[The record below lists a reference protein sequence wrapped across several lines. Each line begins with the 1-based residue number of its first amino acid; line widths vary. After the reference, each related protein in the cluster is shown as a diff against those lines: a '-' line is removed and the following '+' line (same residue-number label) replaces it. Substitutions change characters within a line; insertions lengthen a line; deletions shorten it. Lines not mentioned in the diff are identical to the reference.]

1 MVWNRGGPATFPV
14 SVTSVRR
21 ALVAA
26 WACGALTL
34 HAASAFA
41 RQDDV
46 AAAFSEL
53 IDVRVVNVEPAAR

>member
-14 SVTSVRR
+14 SVTSLRR
-21 ALVAA
+21 ALVAV